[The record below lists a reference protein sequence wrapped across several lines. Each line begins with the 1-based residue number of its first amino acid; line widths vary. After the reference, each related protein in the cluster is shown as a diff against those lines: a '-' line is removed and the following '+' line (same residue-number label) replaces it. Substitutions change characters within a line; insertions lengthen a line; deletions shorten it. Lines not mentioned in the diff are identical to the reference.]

1 MNIVFEGV
9 NGSGKTTLI
18 NNLRSILDK
27 KKVEYDYISD
37 LATNTPLSPVLQQ
50 MFSESTF
57 LEMDTAFRTSLY
69 ESLVL
74 AADHHYIQ
82 EKYRNRTGLVLYD
95 RDFISVL
102 SYQKD
107 IIRKDYPADWEVFY
121 DAFRTIMLYSLK
133 KVDLLCYVSIPVEE
147 NIRRTEQRDGRLFS
161 DDEKELLVS
170 LKNNMEQEIS
180 FFCSR
185 TGTPMLHLDGS
196 VSPKINSELVLDRIA
211 MLLV

>member
-9 NGSGKTTLI
+9 SGKTTII
-18 NNLRSILDK
+18 NHLRNLLDEK
-27 KKVEYDYISD
+27 RVEYDYISD

-57 LEMDTAFRTSLY
+57 LEMDAFFRTSLY

-82 EKYRNRTGLVLYD
+82 EKYRDRTGLVLFD

-107 IIRKDYPADWEVFY
+107 IIRKDYPSDWEEFY
-121 DAFRTIMLYSLK
+121 DAFRTIMLFCLK

-147 NIRRTEQRDGRLFS
+147 NILRTEQRDGRLFS
-161 DDEKELLVS
+161 DGEKELLVS
-170 LKNNMEQEIS
+170 LKDNMEREIS
-180 FFCSR
+180 LFCSG
-185 TGTPMLHLDGS
+185 TGTPLLLLDGS
-196 VSPKINSELVLDRIA
+196 VSPDINGQLVLDRIGT
-211 MLLV
+211 LLV